1 MPSGSPQ
8 SGVGRVIADR
18 YLLLNRLGSGG
29 MGHVWLAHDQR
40 LACEVALKEIVFRS
54 PAEAGQERT
63 ARVARARAEAR
74 HAAGLRGHP
83 HVVTVHDVLEHEG
96 LPWIVMEYVAG
107 ALDLRDLVRRRG
119 PLAPAECAR
128 IGLAVLDALTAGHE
142 RGIMH
147 RDVKP
152 ANILLA
158 PDRTGAAYTRVLLTD
173 YGISVQPDAGETRYT
188 LTSALVGTPGY
199 LAPERATG
207 GQPTASADLFSLG
220 CTLYFGV
227 EGCGPFERDTHLAE
241 VTAVVLEEPRPPVRA
256 GALEPVLAAM
266 LAKDPGQRITAE
278 DTEAALS
285 AIVTPQPHPRT
296 QFDLGS
302 QPPWAEAGWTTETGY
317 PRQGPGAAPGG
328 NGTSGAYGP
337 GGTGS
342 GAGSA
347 PTSPPPGATAGTA
360 GQGTP
365 SEPGPVRGPTAG
377 PSSQGPNAAP
387 YAYDPNAPS
396 YGQEPGAPRPGPA
409 PTASPYGQSP
419 AAAPYAHDP
428 TPPPYGQNPAATPY
442 GHSPDAPSHGQNPA
456 APPYSHDST
465 APSYGQNPAAPPY
478 GQGLGA
484 SSYGSD
490 GIGRPAGAAFRDGG
504 FRSGRRRRRRPRV
517 LRAFI
522 AFALGLVLALGGV
535 WYAVAHLPPGGG
547 DAKPY
552 GAAVALAAPLK
563 DGDCVVADWPGAAF
577 QGTPKLAV
585 DPTCA
590 EKVPDGQVM
599 AVVAATSAD
608 AARQHGPA
616 ACEQRTQEI
625 REKLADVRGYA
636 VVPTRAGFEAA
647 GRRTAC
653 LVLGAHG
660 AVYGPLD
667 RHRTLG
673 MWFVDTAN
681 MQKRDCLDAPSLRR
695 AQLVSC
701 TGPHDQQVLGFTR
714 LGAGTTLKNAA
725 AQSDAACAR
734 DVPPAQYGYDPGVY
748 EAASWAAKGAWQSGT
763 HVVVCSVQRQNGGT
777 MEGTEP

>member
-8 SGVGRVIADR
+8 SGVGRVIAGR

-83 HVVTVHDVLEHEG
+83 HVVTVHDVLEHED

-107 ALDLRDLVRRRG
+107 ALDLRDLVHRRG

-158 PDRTGAAYTRVLLTD
+158 PDRTGAAYARVLLTD

-207 GQPTASADLFSLG
+207 GPPTATADLFSLG

-227 EGCGPFERDTHLAE
+227 EGCGPFQRDTHLAE
-241 VTAVVLEEPRPPVRA
+241 VTAVVLEEPRPPLRA

-317 PRQGPGAAPGG
+317 PRQGPGAGPGG
-328 NGTSGAYGP
+328 NGTPGAYGP

-347 PTSPPPGATAGTA
+347 PGSPPPGATAGTA
-360 GQGTP
+360 GRGT
-365 SEPGPVRGPTAG
+365 SSGPGPVREPAAG
-377 PSSQGPNAAP
+377 PAGQGPNAAP
-387 YAYDPNAPS
+387 YAHEPDAPP
-396 YGQEPGAPRPGPA
+396 YGQDPGAPRPGPG

-419 AAAPYAHDP
+419 AATPYAHDP
-428 TPPPYGQNPAATPY
+428 T
-442 GHSPDAPSHGQNPA
+442 
-456 APPYSHDST
+456 
-465 APSYGQNPAAPPY
+465 APSYGQSPAATPY

-490 GIGRPAGAAFRDGG
+490 VIGRPAGAAFGAAG
-504 FRSGRRRRRRPRV
+504 FGSGRRRRKRPRV
-517 LRAFI
+517 LQSVL

-535 WYAVAHLPPGGG
+535 WYAMAHLPPGGG

-563 DGDCVVADWPGAAF
+563 DGDCVVADWPGTAF

-608 AARQHGPA
+608 AARQQGPA

-625 REKLADVRGYA
+625 REKLADVRSYA

-714 LGAGTTLKNAA
+714 LSAGTTLEKAA
-725 AQSDAACAR
+725 ARSDAACAR

-748 EAASWAAKGAWQSGT
+748 EAASWAAKGAWHSGT
-763 HVVVCSVQRQNGGT
+763 HLVVCGVQRRNGGT